1 MLQKNVSIFLSSLI
15 NLLSADFTFDR
26 KSKISH
32 SYEHIYK
39 KGHRI
44 FIATSI
50 QKTLFK
56 YTYILSLH
64 ICKI

>member
-39 KGHRI
+39 KGH
-44 FIATSI
+44 
-50 QKTLFK
+50 
-56 YTYILSLH
+56 
-64 ICKI
+64 